1 MLGLTHVT
9 TDGGAVPK
17 SSVAD
22 ASAVIHSQV
31 RSTPGFIVKPS
42 RLTAPA
48 ALLLVACAGNTPTET
63 PTEPA
68 SRPAPH
74 VVVSEIRETAH
85 RQDDDLLT
93 AGLGLAGLRGPAPR
107 MTDSEMDR
115 AALLRRLA
123 IHANYKGLADLG
135 ATGGFAADATLAD
148 VPGREFHA
156 FARLAASDQ
165 PFRVALQLPDA
176 FDPENP
182 CLVVAP
188 ASGSRGIYGGLPVA
202 GPWAL
207 PRGCAIAYTDKG
219 AGTDIFDH
227 ASDTGVALDGTRAGR
242 GSKTLGFTPDPA
254 APPLVSVPHAHAGDN
269 PEAGWGDHTV
279 AATLFGLDMLGRAYP
294 ARAPFSAGNTRVLL
308 AAISNGGGAALRALE
323 RAAPGLF
330 DAAVVAAPNIT
341 APGARHL
348 YDYATQAALLQPCLL
363 ADPETLM
370 QLPFGNPALMPAG
383 QQRCRTLH
391 DAGLVDQ
398 PTPAAA
404 RAALE
409 AGGFEAGALDQA
421 AVNTTLDVWRSVAAM
436 YASAYL
442 RRPVDAMPCGFRVA
456 VTEDGAP
463 QPAGEAQ
470 RGLWWATS
478 SGVVPGAGLQWIDA
492 MAAENPEDPTFPG
505 LLCLRELWTGDGPD
519 AVALREAVGATF
531 ATAHL
536 PDIPILV
543 LHGRQD
549 GLIPAAFSARPY
561 IDLARENGATRLA
574 YWEIDGAQHFDVI
587 VPFPGVSNR
596 YRPLLPHLWDGLDHI
611 FGVLDGT
618 EEIGD
623 DRVISVMK

>member
-1 MLGLTHVT
+1 MYMFAWGFNQRAQGIPLTRS
-9 TDGGAVPK
+9 K
-17 SSVAD
+17 
-22 ASAVIHSQV
+22 QV
-31 RSTPGFIVKPS
+31 RNLEELARWIERIEQLPI
-42 RLTAPA
+42 
-48 ALLLVACAGNTPTET
+48 
-63 PTEPA
+63 EPIDEVEPE

-74 VVVSEIRETAH
+74 VIVSEVRETVH
-85 RQDDDLLT
+85 RDGDDLLT
-93 AGLGLAGLRGPAPR
+93 GGMGLTGLRGPAPR
-107 MTDSEMDR
+107 MVDETMDR
-115 AALLRRLA
+115 SALLRRLA
-123 IHANYKGLADLG
+123 IHANYKGLVDLG
-135 ATGGFAADATLAD
+135 ATGGFAADATLPAA
-148 VPGREFHA
+148 PGREFHA
-156 FARLAASDQ
+156 FARLGASEQ
-165 PFRVALQLPDA
+165 PFRVAVQLPDA
-176 FDPENP
+176 FDAKAP

-207 PRGCAIAYTDKG
+207 PRGCAVALTDKG

-242 GSKTLGFTPDPA
+242 DAAPLGFAPDHAPA
-254 APPLVSVPHAHAGDN
+254 PLVSVPHAHSGDN

-279 AATLFGLDMLGRAYP
+279 AATLFALDVLERAFP
-294 ARAPFSAGNTRVLL
+294 ESGPFSPDNTRIVL

-323 RAAPGLF
+323 RTAPAMF

-363 ADPETLM
+363 ADPATLM
-370 QLPFGNPALMPAG
+370 QLPFGNPALLPVG
-383 QQRCRTLH
+383 QQRCVTLQR
-391 DAGLVDQ
+391 AGIIDE
-398 PTPAAA
+398 PTAAAA
-404 RAALE
+404 RAVLE
-409 AGGFEAGALDQA
+409 ADGFEAGALDQA

-442 RRPVDAMPCGFRVA
+442 RRPVDAMACGFRVA
-456 VTEDGAP
+456 VTDDGAP
-463 QPAGEAQ
+463 QPADEAQ

-505 LLCLRELWTGDGPD
+505 LACLRRLWTGDGPD
-519 AVALREAVGATF
+519 AVALREAVGETVATGY
-531 ATAHL
+531 L
-536 PDIPILV
+536 PEIPVLI

-561 IDLARENGATRLA
+561 VEAARENGATRLA

-596 YRPLLPHLWDGLDHI
+596 YRPLLPHLWDGLDRI
-611 FGVLDGT
+611 IDVLDGT
-618 EEIGD
+618 AEIGD
-623 DRVISVMK
+623 DRVISGME

>member
-1 MLGLTHVT
+1 
-9 TDGGAVPK
+9 
-17 SSVAD
+17 
-22 ASAVIHSQV
+22 
-31 RSTPGFIVKPS
+31 VKQS
-42 RLTAPA
+42 RPTALA
-48 ALLLVACAGNTPTET
+48 FLLLTACAGDNPTVTTAES
-63 PTEPA
+63 EPA
-68 SRPAPH
+68 SRPEPH
-74 VVVSEIRETAH
+74 VMLAGIRETTH
-85 RQDDDLLT
+85 RDGDDLLT
-93 AGLGLAGLRGPAPR
+93 AGLGLAGLRAPAPR
-107 MTDSEMDR
+107 MSDSDMDR
-115 AALLRRLA
+115 SALLRRLA
-123 IHANYKGLADLG
+123 IHANYKGLVDLG
-135 ATGGFAADATLAD
+135 TTGGFAADATLAQ

-156 FARLAASDQ
+156 FARLAASDH

-176 FDPENP
+176 FDPANP

-207 PRGCAIAYTDKG
+207 PRGCAVAYTDKG

-242 GSKTLGFTPDPA
+242 KTAQLGFTPDA
-254 APPLVSVPHAHAGDN
+254 APAPLVSVPHAHSGDN
-269 PEAGWGDHTV
+269 PEAGWGDHTA
-279 AATLFGLDMLGRAYP
+279 AATLFGLDVLGEAFP
-294 ARAPFSAGNTRVLL
+294 ERAPFQPEDTRIVL

-323 RAAPGLF
+323 RSAPGLF

-370 QLPFGNPALMPAG
+370 QMPFGNPALLPAG
-383 QQRCRTLH
+383 QLRCRTLH
-391 DAGLVDQ
+391 DAGLIDE
-398 PTPAAA
+398 PTAGAA
-404 RAALE
+404 RNALE
-409 AGGFEAGALDQA
+409 DAGFEAGALDQA
-421 AVNTTLDVWRSVAAM
+421 AVNTTLDVWRSVAVM

-442 RRPVDAMPCGFRVA
+442 KRPADAMPCGFRVA
-456 VTEDGAP
+456 VTEDGTP

-492 MAAENPEDPTFPG
+492 MAGANAEDPTFPG
-505 LLCLRELWTGDGPD
+505 LVCLRELWTGDDAD
-519 AVALREAVGATF
+519 AVALRAAVDETF
-531 ATAHL
+531 ATGFV
-536 PDIPILV
+536 PDVPILI

-561 IDLARENGATRLA
+561 IEAARENGANRLA

-596 YRPLLPHLWDGLDHI
+596 YRPLLPHVWDGLDRI
-611 FGVLDGT
+611 VEVLEGNA
-618 EEIGD
+618 EIRD
-623 DRVISVMK
+623 DRVISAME

>member
-1 MLGLTHVT
+1 MNQSRVT
-9 TDGGAVPK
+9 A
-17 SSVAD
+17 
-22 ASAVIHSQV
+22 
-31 RSTPGFIVKPS
+31 
-42 RLTAPA
+42 L
-48 ALLLVACAGNTPTET
+48 ALLLVTGCAVDDP
-63 PTEPA
+63 PAPAAEPE
-68 SRPAPH
+68 SRPEPH
-74 VVVSEIRETAH
+74 VMASAVRATVH
-85 RQDDDLLT
+85 RDGDDLLT
-93 AGLGLAGLRGPAPR
+93 AGLGLTGLRGPAPR
-107 MTDSEMDR
+107 MTDTEMDR
-115 AALLRRLA
+115 SALLRRLA

-135 ATGGFAADATLAD
+135 TTGGFAADATLPE

-156 FARLAASDQ
+156 FARLAMSSQ

-188 ASGSRGIYGGLPVA
+188 ASGSRGVYGGLPVA

-207 PRGCAIAYTDKG
+207 PRGCAVAYTDKG

-227 ASDTGVALDGTRAGR
+227 ASDSGVALDGTRAAR
-242 GSKTLGFTPDPA
+242 DAAQLGFAPRTAPA
-254 APPLVSVPHAHAGDN
+254 PLVSVPHAHSGDN

-279 AATLFGLDMLGRAYP
+279 AATLFGLDVLGQAYP
-294 ARAPFSAGNTRVLL
+294 QRAPFSADDTRIVL

-323 RAAPGLF
+323 RTAPGMF

-341 APGARHL
+341 APGARQL

-363 ADPETLM
+363 ADPATLM
-370 QLPFGNPALMPAG
+370 QLPFGNPALLPAG

-391 DAGLVDQ
+391 DAGLIEE
-398 PTPAAA
+398 PTAAAA
-404 RAALE
+404 RTALE
-409 AGGFEAGALDQA
+409 ASGFEAGALDQA

-442 RRPVDAMPCGFRVA
+442 RRPVDEMPCGFRVA

-470 RGLWWATS
+470 RGLWWAAS

-492 MAAENPEDPTFPG
+492 MAARNAEDPTFPG
-505 LLCLRELWTGDGPD
+505 LLCLREKWTGNDPD
-519 AVALREAVGATF
+519 AVALRAAVNETI
-531 ATAHL
+531 ATAYL
-536 PDIPILV
+536 PDIPILI

-561 IDLARENGATRLA
+561 IEAARENGASRLA
-574 YWEIDGAQHFDVI
+574 YWELDGAQHFDVI

-596 YRPLLPHLWDGLDHI
+596 YRPLLPYVWDGLDRI
-611 FGVLDGT
+611 FDVLDGNA
-618 EEIGD
+618 EIGG
-623 DRVISVMK
+623 DRVISAVE